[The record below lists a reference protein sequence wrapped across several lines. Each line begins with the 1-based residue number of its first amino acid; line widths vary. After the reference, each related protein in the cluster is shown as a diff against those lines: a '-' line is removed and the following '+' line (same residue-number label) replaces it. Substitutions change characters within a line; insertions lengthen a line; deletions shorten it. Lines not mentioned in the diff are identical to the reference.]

1 MVVPIIGPGS
11 GRPIPQDAATELPLS
26 IFFPD
31 CYIPPFGM
39 QAHEGWRIRHPW
51 SQFVYKSQSLAIERY
66 AVSVLFAETF
76 ALAVRRVG
84 LRQIVTV
91 CTIDRMPVLGC
102 LSSEPEIA
110 AVNASCTGFRRCL
123 QLCVGVCVCV
133 CMRVYVASRPLF
145 LLCFFSLFFSSSV
158 VLKGNAPAFSLTC
171 VAGFSKVHGTLLSGF
186 CIASGVRIFL
196 LASRRSRVMSE
207 DTTIAMSL
215 AHRRRGEK
223 GKRSMGCRR
232 AGLRFTGFPGWRDCG
247 VSGGGGLLP
256 LFENGKS
263 ADVSEVDLLVL
274 ISPRSKSLTLP
285 AYWVQ

>member
-1 MVVPIIGPGS
+1 MAASIMVVPIIGPGS

-76 ALAVRRVG
+76 ALAVRRVD
-84 LRQIVTV
+84 LRQIGTV
-91 CTIDRMPVLGC
+91 CTIGRMPVLGC
-102 LSSEPEIA
+102 LPSEPEIA

-123 QLCVGVCVCV
+123 QLCVGTEGQCAGILSD
-133 CMRVYVASRPLF
+133 MRGG
-145 LLCFFSLFFSSSV
+145 LLEGPWNSSVWVLHCIGRSHFSSSLSSFQGHV
-158 VLKGNAPAFSLTC
+158 RGHHHRDESGAS
-171 VAGFSKVHGTLLSGF
+171 SKRREGKTKHGLSPSW
-186 CIASGVRIFL
+186 IAIHRV
-196 LASRRSRVMSE
+196 SR
-207 DTTIAMSL
+207 L
-215 AHRRRGEK
+215 
-223 GKRSMGCRR
+223 
-232 AGLRFTGFPGWRDCG
+232 AGLWRFG
-247 VSGGGGLLP
+247 GGGGLLP

-274 ISPRSKSLTLP
+274 ISPRPKSLTLP
-285 AYWVQ
+285 ANWVQ

>member
-1 MVVPIIGPGS
+1 MPLLNCRCQSFSPIAIFRLSECRLMKVGAYGTPGHNLS
-11 GRPIPQDAATELPLS
+11 TSRSLLPLNAKNL
-26 IFFPD
+26 
-31 CYIPPFGM
+31 GV
-39 QAHEGWRIRHPW
+39 
-51 SQFVYKSQSLAIERY
+51 FVFSLVAESYVGIL

-76 ALAVRRVG
+76 ALAVRRVD
-84 LRQIVTV
+84 LRQIGTV

-102 LSSEPEIA
+102 LPSEPEIA

-123 QLCVGVCVCV
+123 QLC
-133 CMRVYVASRPLF
+133 
-145 LLCFFSLFFSSSV
+145 

-186 CIASGVRIFL
+186 CIASGGRIFL

-247 VSGGGGLLP
+247 VSGGGGGGG
-256 LFENGKS
+256 ENGKS

-274 ISPRSKSLTLP
+274 ISPRPKSLTLP
-285 AYWVQ
+285 ANWVQ

>member
-31 CYIPPFGM
+31 CSIPPFGM
-39 QAHEGWRIRHPW
+39 QTHEGWRIRHPW
-51 SQFVYKSQSLAIERY
+51 SQFVCKSQSLAIERQRFGGVVFSLVAESY
-66 AVSVLFAETF
+66 VGILAVSVLFAETF
-76 ALAVRRVG
+76 ALAVRRVD
-84 LRQIVTV
+84 LRQIGTV

-102 LSSEPEIA
+102 LPSEPEIA
-110 AVNASCTGFRRCL
+110 AVNASWAGFRTCL
-123 QLCVGVCVCV
+123 QLC
-133 CMRVYVASRPLF
+133 
-145 LLCFFSLFFSSSV
+145 

-171 VAGFSKVHGTLLSGF
+171 VADFSKVHGTLLSGF

-196 LASRRSRVMSE
+196 LASRRPRVMSE
-207 DTTIAMSL
+207 DNTIAMSL

-223 GKRSMGCRR
+223 EKRSMGCRR
-232 AGLRFTGFPGWRDCG
+232 AGLRFTGFPSWRDCG
-247 VSGGGGLLP
+247 VSGGLPP

-274 ISPRSKSLTLP
+274 ISPRPKSLTLP